1 MPEETSEE
9 HKLAMAQGE
18 EEEDVYTEE
27 GRHKL
32 IEDDEIEPWGRRVLE
47 GAAELCN

>member
-1 MPEETSEE
+1 
-9 HKLAMAQGE
+9 MAQGE

-32 IEDDEIEPWGRRVLE
+32 IEDDEIEPWEEAAAGRSCRA
-47 GAAELCN
+47 G